1 MSQQQQQEQR
11 IFANGLFVK
20 TQPTSYGDIIKL
32 SVKVE
37 DFITFLKDNQTE
49 NGWVSIDLLKKKV
62 IDDKNRTHTPVLN
75 NWVPNGANSTGT
87 LKQAPVVASSGD
99 DSEDLPF

>member
-1 MSQQQQQEQR
+1 MSQQQQEQR

-20 TQPTSYGDIIKL
+20 TQPTTYGDIIKL

-37 DFITFLKDNQTE
+37 DFIEFLKSNQTE

-75 NWVPNGANSTGT
+75 NWVPNGANSNGA
-87 LKQAPVVASSGD
+87 LKQAPVLANAGD
-99 DSEDLPF
+99 DLDDLPF

>member
-1 MSQQQQQEQR
+1 MSQQQQEQR

-20 TQPTSYGDIIKL
+20 TQPTTYGDIIKL

-37 DFITFLKDNQTE
+37 DFIEFLKSNQTE

-75 NWVPNGANSTGT
+75 NWVPNSGNSTST
-87 LKQAPVVASSGD
+87 FKQAPIILAASGED
-99 DSEDLPF
+99 DDLPF